1 MPVWVAEVT
10 HYASQTV
17 SDLIHV
23 NAAVLRSGLVPLHSS
38 PFQAEALCASCCLGI
53 AVDCFLDGL
62 IQSDVTGV
70 ILATKLDNETTQQE
84 LLVHI
89 LVIIGKA

>member
-1 MPVWVAEVT
+1 MAEVT
-10 HYASQTV
+10 HSASHNV
-17 SDLIHV
+17 SDLLHV
-23 NAAVLRSGLVPLHSS
+23 HDAVLRSGLVPLHSS

-53 AVDCFLDGL
+53 AVDCFLDRL
-62 IQSDVTGV
+62 IQTDVTEG
-70 ILATKLDNETTQQE
+70 IMATKLDNETTQQE